1 MTMARISYVE
11 EKNHPELAGLMIKIK
26 GVRGALIN
34 IYKLLLHSPQIAEPW
49 FEFINAT
56 RRTKLTGRL
65 RELTIVRIASAMRYA
80 YALQQHVPG
89 IAIPEGV
96 TPAECEALKD
106 WRRSNLFNE
115 RERTMLTYVDAMLQG
130 PEMPDDVFNELR
142 RHFSE
147 QEVVE
152 LTVIVGTYIMHNRVF
167 TALKVDLEP
176 KKN

>member
-1 MTMARISYVE
+1 MARISYVE
-11 EKNHPELAGLMIKIK
+11 EKNHPELAGLMTKIK

-34 IYKLLLHSPQIAEPW
+34 IYRLLLHSPQIAEPW

-56 RRTKLTGRL
+56 RKTKLTGRL
-65 RELTIVRIASAMRYA
+65 RELAIVRIASAMRYA

-89 IAIPEGV
+89 IAAPEGV
-96 TPAECEALKD
+96 TLDECEALKD
-106 WRRSNLFNE
+106 WRASKLFSE
-115 RERTMLTYVDAMLQG
+115 RERAMLTYVDAMLQG

-176 KKN
+176 KKS